1 VFCLLGCAA
10 SAYADGGRL
19 RLHQQAGPFVVTLFT
34 TPDPLRAEDADFSVA
49 LESAASGGLVE
60 DAKVTLILTPIAEG
74 ERGRME
80 LQATH
85 QAASSEFMQAADV
98 KLPHAG
104 SWKVTVVAQ
113 RGSEQGE
120 CATTLEVLPKSP
132 LGGQIFW
139 EIALVPFAILLFGV
153 HRWVKGVQMRR
164 IRASAWML

>member
-1 VFCLLGCAA
+1 MRRLLLVFCLLGCAA

-49 LESAASGGLVE
+49 LENTASGGLVE
-60 DAKVTLILTPIAEG
+60 DAKITLILTPMSQG
-74 ERGRME
+74 EHGRIE

-85 QAASSEFMQAADV
+85 QAATSEFMQAADV
-98 KLPHAG
+98 ELPHAG

-113 RGSEQGE
+113 RGSEVGK
-120 CATTLEVLPKSP
+120 CSTLLEVLPKSP

-139 EIALVPFAILLFGV
+139 EIALAPIAILLFGV
-153 HRWVKGVQMRR
+153 HRWVSRNGRH
-164 IRASAWML
+164 AL